1 MRKTLLILSLA
12 IFGLFAVLSANE
24 KIVKNA
30 LKERVTNTTDANE
43 NFYVN
48 LDLPTYFSLN
58 GFQGGVIWW
67 ETFETPFTW
76 SKWTSEDQTFPRPE
90 QGPPHWVVDSWEA
103 LGDSSWRM
111 ADLTL
116 GTYGGYDNHWY
127 QVLDTPPILLDEDAT
142 FTFHHRYSCESP
154 GGAPA
159 PYDSWDGMNVRIS
172 TDDGETWQVL
182 PSSTY
187 NCSSLWSFGHPDQG
201 HNEGPGI
208 PGWAGEQ
215 NSWLMESFDLS
226 DYTSAETPVMLRFA
240 FASDLAYSTGDGAP
254 DLFGWQIDSIEVKSA
269 SKMFFANYGTTED
282 LVGKSNE
289 FIPPAGGDL
298 WHVVKFVEPLPA
310 YYPEATPNG
319 NHAIACQNGGYLYC
333 PDSTYNPYMDNIIY
347 TGPISL
353 PDATP
358 IYLDYKYV
366 PNFYDSDDFPNV
378 EFFRPEVRNSDS
390 TEWEW
395 IEDQPYV
402 YSLGFDNWL
411 EFGWTYGYPTNMTMF
426 DLSRFAGQNIDLCFR
441 FWSDYDE
448 PVGPGL
454 LIDDVVIYSPVKTIP
469 PPENVTAEASPADT
483 SIIVTWDEMQDR
495 IIYTVWRMGQGQSS
509 YYFLDEIT
517 GDIKYID
524 NNIEPFY
531 EYKYVVTATVKYFG
545 RSDISNVA
553 SASVIPEGV
562 VEVSYDDSE
571 SDGYFDP
578 GKNKMTAVK
587 FTPSS
592 YPVEF
597 STIKIHLDATE
608 YDQGK
613 GKFYVYDEDSQSGLP
628 GTEIGYKKISSGLV
642 PSFNIVTFDE
652 SIIINSGSFFI
663 AYKRYTK
670 SMHISI
676 DTDSPIDGRTYYEDA
691 DGNWAQVDSFDAII
705 HVFINF
711 SNSNS
716 LDVVMGIEDEIDVI
730 ADKFLLYKNFP
741 NPFNPAT
748 KISFSVPE
756 DAVDNNINLD
766 IFNVLGQRVI
776 TLFNGKAKAGIN
788 TVQWNGNN
796 ESGKMVN
803 SGIYIYRLQSGKVTL
818 NKRMLLIK

>member
-1 MRKTLLILSLA
+1 MRKTLLFLSLA
-12 IFGLFAVLSANE
+12 VFGLFAVLSANE
-24 KIVKNA
+24 KAVKNA
-30 LKERVTNTTDANE
+30 LKERVTNTTDANA
-43 NFYVN
+43 NFYLD
-48 LDLPTYFSLN
+48 LDLPTYSSLN
-58 GFQGGVIWW
+58 GFKGGVIWW
-67 ETFETPFTW
+67 ETFETRYTW

-90 QGPPHWVVDSWEA
+90 LGPPHWVVDSWEA

-127 QVLDTPPILLDEDAT
+127 QVMDTPPILLDEDAT
-142 FTFHHRYSCESP
+142 FTFYHRYSCESP
-154 GGAPA
+154 AGTPA
-159 PYDSWDGMNVRIS
+159 PYDGWDGLNVRVS
-172 TDDGETWQVL
+172 TDEGETWQVL

-187 NCSSLWSFGHPDQG
+187 NCSSLWCFGHPDQG
-201 HNEGPGI
+201 HNEGVGI

-215 NSWLMESFDLS
+215 NSWVVESFDLS

-298 WHVVKFVEPLPA
+298 WHVVKFEEPLPA

-353 PDATP
+353 PDVTP

-366 PNFYDSDDFPNV
+366 PNFYDNDDFPNV

-402 YSLGFDNWL
+402 YSLGLDNWL

-426 DLSRFAGQNIDLCFR
+426 DLSRFAGQDIDLCFR

-448 PVGPGL
+448 PIGPGL
-454 LIDDVVIYSPVKTIP
+454 LIDDIVIYSPIRTIP

-483 SIIVTWDEMQDR
+483 SIIVTWDEMDER
-495 IIYTVWRMGQGQSS
+495 VIYKVWRKGPGESS
-509 YYFLDEIT
+509 FYFMAELT
-517 GDIKYID
+517 GANMYVDKDIEY
-524 NNIEPFY
+524 FY
-531 EYKYVVTATVKYFG
+531 EYNYIVTAAVKYFG
-545 RSDISNVA
+545 NSEISNIA
-553 SASVIPEGV
+553 GASVIPEGY
-562 VEVSYDDSE
+562 VELAYDDFE
-571 SDGYFDP
+571 ADGYYESATM
-578 GKNKMTAVK
+578 KKVAVK
-587 FTPSS
+587 FTPAD
-592 YPVEF
+592 YPVKLTHINVYLNTEHTTGSAGRF
-597 STIKIHLDATE
+597 SILSE
-608 YDQGK
+608 N
-613 GKFYVYDEDSQSGLP
+613 EDGEPGSQLSYQMKSGLQEGFNVIKFNNP
-628 GTEIGYKKISSGLV
+628 VTIDSG
-642 PSFNIVTFDE
+642 N
-652 SIIINSGSFFI
+652 FFI
-663 AYKRYTK
+663 AYQRFGTSPYIGT
-670 SMHISI
+670 
-676 DTDSPIDGRTYYEDA
+676 DTDPVIDCRTYVETTSGWDIMT
-691 DGNWAQVDSFDAII
+691 DFDAMI
-705 HVFINF
+705 HAFIDV
-711 SNSNS
+711 SGANS
-716 LDVVMGIEDEIDVI
+716 LDVVMGIEDEINVI

-748 KISFSVPE
+748 KISFNVPE
-756 DAVDNNINLD
+756 AVDNNIKLD

-803 SGIYIYRLQSGKVTL
+803 SGIYIYRLQSGEVTL
-818 NKRMLLIK
+818 TKRMLLIK

>member
-24 KIVKNA
+24 KIVKNT
-30 LKERVTNTTDANE
+30 LKERVTNTTDATE
-43 NFYVN
+43 NFYLN
-48 LDLPTYFSLN
+48 LNLPTYFSLN

-67 ETFETPFTW
+67 ETFETRYTW
-76 SKWTSEDQTFPRPE
+76 SKWISEDQTLPRPE
-90 QGPPHWVVDSWEA
+90 LGPGQWIVDSWEA

-127 QVLDTPPILLDEDAT
+127 QVMDTPPILLDEDAT
-142 FTFHHRYSCESP
+142 FTFYHRYSCESP
-154 GGAPA
+154 AGTPA
-159 PYDSWDGMNVRIS
+159 PYDGWDGLNVRIS
-172 TDDGETWQVL
+172 TDEGETWQVL

-187 NCSSLWSFGHPDQG
+187 NCSSLWCFGHPDQG
-201 HNEGPGI
+201 HNEGVGI
-208 PGWAGEQ
+208 AGWAGEQ
-215 NSWLMESFDLS
+215 NSWVVESFDLS

-298 WHVVKFVEPLPA
+298 WHVVKFEEPLPA

-333 PDSTYNPYMDNIIY
+333 PDSTYNSYMDNIIY

-366 PNFYDSDDFPNV
+366 PNFYDNDDFPNV

-402 YSLGFDNWL
+402 YSLGFDNWI

-448 PVGPGL
+448 PIGPGL
-454 LIDDVVIYSPVKTIP
+454 LIDDVVIYSPVSTIP
-469 PPENVTAEASPADT
+469 SPENVTAEASPADT
-483 SIIVTWDEMQDR
+483 SIIVTWDEMHDR
-495 IIYTVWRMGQGQSS
+495 IIYTVWRMGPGESNF
-509 YYFLDEIT
+509 YFMDEIT
-517 GDIKYID
+517 GETKYID
-524 NNIEPFY
+524 KNIDFFY
-531 EYKYVVTATVKYFG
+531 EYKYVITATVKYFG
-545 RSDISNVA
+545 RSEISNIA
-553 SASVIPEGV
+553 IASVIPEGY
-562 VEVSYDDSE
+562 VELAYDDFE
-571 SDGYFDP
+571 ADGYYESATM
-578 GKNKMTAVK
+578 KKVAVK
-587 FTPSS
+587 FTPAD
-592 YPVEF
+592 YPVKLTHIKVYLNTENTTGSAGRF
-597 STIKIHLDATE
+597 SILSENE
-608 YDQGK
+608 YGEP
-613 GKFYVYDEDSQSGLP
+613 GSQLTYQMKSGLQE
-628 GTEIGYKKISSGLV
+628 GFNVIKFNNSVTIDSG
-642 PSFNIVTFDE
+642 N
-652 SIIINSGSFFI
+652 FFI
-663 AYKRYTK
+663 AYQRFSTSPYIGT
-670 SMHISI
+670 
-676 DTDSPIDGRTYYEDA
+676 DTDPVIDCRTYVETSGGWDIMT
-691 DGNWAQVDSFDAII
+691 DFDAMI
-705 HVFINF
+705 HAFIDV
-711 SNSNS
+711 SGANS
-716 LDVVMGIEDEIDVI
+716 LDVVMGIEDEINVI

-741 NPFNPAT
+741 NPFNPVT
-748 KISFSVPE
+748 KISFNVPE
-756 DAVDNNINLD
+756 AVDNNIKLD

-796 ESGKMVN
+796 ESGKIVN
-803 SGIYIYRLQSGKVTL
+803 SGIYIYRLQSGEVTL
-818 NKRMLLIK
+818 TKRMLLIK